1 MGTAV
6 GTDLARAAMVETK
19 GTGLVEML
27 QSVMRRF
34 DPAGLGLAIAV
45 LLSSWAEPYAAPG
58 TVSVETRLD
67 IIIGLGLPIILIL
80 VVADGLW
87 QRWRHSARPNG

>member
-1 MGTAV
+1 
-6 GTDLARAAMVETK
+6 MVETK

-27 QSVMRRF
+27 QSVTRRF
-34 DPAGLGLAIAV
+34 DPAGLGLTIAV

-58 TVSVETRLD
+58 TASVETRLD

-87 QRWRHSARPNG
+87 QRWWHSARPNG